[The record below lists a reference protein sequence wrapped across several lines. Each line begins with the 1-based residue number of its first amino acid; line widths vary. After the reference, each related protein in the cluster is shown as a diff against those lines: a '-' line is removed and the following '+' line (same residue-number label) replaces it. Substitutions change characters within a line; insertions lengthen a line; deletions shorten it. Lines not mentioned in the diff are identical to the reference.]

1 MSSKAKVRHKAPAP
15 VGIKDIARAL
25 GVSTGTVDR
34 ALHGKPEVS
43 PATRARVLAT
53 AERHG

>member
-1 MSSKAKVRHKAPAP
+1 MSSDARKPTPPGAP

-34 ALHGKPEVS
+34 ALHAKRGVNPM
-43 PATRARVLAT
+43 TRARVLNM
-53 AERHG
+53 AESLG